1 MSYNEYEGKLMTIGE
16 RIREERN
23 RLHITQ
29 KELGDMVAVSNKT
42 ISSYESDRTE
52 PDYQTVQKLSKVFN
66 VSCEYLLNGSN
77 GSNTDASRRGI
88 DLLLPVIG
96 LIFVFIMASGGM
108 HGLYINGG
116 QKYFVYNQLL
126 EYMVLPLIVF
136 FSCNK
141 ISNQITTLKNNQ
153 IINKSVT
160 MLFTIL
166 LFLSFYFIVLFSDNS
181 ISDKTSEAGLIYKVK
196 YLIDYILTERSI
208 IVILIYSL
216 LGTVKG
222 LFSSRK

>member
-23 RLHITQ
+23 RLQITQ

-77 GSNTDASRRGI
+77 GSNTDASKRGT

-96 LIFVFIMASGGM
+96 LVFVFIMASGGM

-116 QKYFVYNQLL
+116 QKYFVYNQLI
-126 EYMVLPLIVF
+126 EYLVLPVIVF
-136 FSCNK
+136 FSCGK
-141 ISNQITTLKNNQ
+141 IASKITTLQKNSV
-153 IINKSVT
+153 INKGIAIIFV
-160 MLFTIL
+160 MLL
-166 LFLSFYFIVLFSDNS
+166 SLSFYFIVILHESSVYEKTAETS
-181 ISDKTSEAGLIYKVK
+181 ILYKVK
-196 YLIDYILTERSI
+196 IIIDNILTERSI
-208 IVILIYSL
+208 IVVLLYSL
-216 LGTVKG
+216 LGAVKG
-222 LFSSRK
+222 MFSSRK